1 MAILNSPMKRWL
13 FLLGFAL
20 VSTVGHRSWAEP
32 AISKEYQVK
41 AVFLFN
47 FTQFIQWPPAAFS
60 RSSEPFCIGILGED
74 PFGPFLDQTIQ
85 GEKVKGHPLIVKRY
99 RTLAEVKKC
108 QILFVSR
115 SEDGHWPAIVEAMK
129 GKGVLMVGDQE
140 GFARTGGVMGFKTEN
155 NKIKLGVNV
164 EAAKRE
170 KLAIS
175 SKILRL
181 AEIVETEKK

>member
-1 MAILNSPMKRWL
+1 MAILNSRMKRWL
-13 FLLGFAL
+13 FLLGFVF
-20 VSTVGHRSWAEP
+20 VSMVGSRSWAQP

-47 FTQFIQWPPAAFS
+47 FTQFIQWPRTAFS
-60 RSSEPFCIGILGED
+60 RSGEPFCIGILGED
-74 PFGPFLDQTIQ
+74 PFGSFLDQTIQ
-85 GEKVKGHPLIVKRY
+85 GEKVNGHPLVVKRY
-99 RTLAEVKKC
+99 RTLAEVRKC

-115 SEDGHWPAIVEAMK
+115 SEDGHWPAILEAMK

-140 GFARTGGVMGFKTEN
+140 GFVRTGGVMGFKTEN
-155 NKIKLGVNV
+155 NKIKLRVSV

-170 KLAIS
+170 KLTIS

-181 AEIVETEKK
+181 AEIVEMEGK